1 MVRTMIRKII
11 SRQKAVAICKQEG
24 LDFQQI
30 KTHGPLLLKTGAK
43 LGFTTTDQYVIAG
56 YAYDGSDV
64 TYYERKK

>member
-1 MVRTMIRKII
+1 MIRKII
-11 SRQKAVAICKQEG
+11 SHQKAAAICKQEK

-43 LGFTTTDQYVIAG
+43 LGFTADDQYVIAG

-64 TYYERKK
+64 QPYRRRKK